1 MDDTTIDMVEKA
13 VTQIKSSF
21 KKKDFKRALE
31 LCRNMIEF
39 SLDRNSEMGVLI
51 GEILEIVVVQYFA
64 LFDKYI
70 AKNKDKALTISI
82 ISPIIYELSNSILL
96 NDDELIFS
104 SLKHLRWHATKN
116 QYEFGETHELR
127 DPENFPY

>member
-1 MDDTTIDMVEKA
+1 
-13 VTQIKSSF
+13 
-21 KKKDFKRALE
+21 
-31 LCRNMIEF
+31 MIEF

-104 SLKHLRWHATKN
+104 SLKHLRWHATKTN
-116 QYEFGETHELR
+116 MSLARRMNCAIQKISRIKSQICKSIYVKT
-127 DPENFPY
+127 